1 MQMGNVTE
9 IKSSDFES
17 VVLKAEGKV
26 LVDFWA
32 PWCGPCRMQGPI
44 LEKVAPSV
52 KAKIVKVNT
61 DESPDIAEKY
71 SISSIPT
78 LIIFEKG
85 QVLEKLVGV
94 QPEPVLI
101 QKLS

>member
-1 MQMGNVTE
+1 MGNVTE

-32 PWCGPCRMQGPI
+32 PWCVPCRMQGPI

>member
-1 MQMGNVTE
+1 MGNVTE
-9 IKSSDFES
+9 IKSSDFDT
-17 VVLKAEGKV
+17 VVLKAEAKV

-71 SISSIPT
+71 AISSIPT

-85 QVLEKLVGV
+85 QVVEKLVGV

>member
-1 MQMGNVTE
+1 MGNVAE

-17 VVLKAEGKV
+17 SVLKAEGKV

-44 LEKVAPSV
+44 LEKIAPSV

-71 SISSIPT
+71 AISSIPT
-78 LIIFEKG
+78 LIIFENG
-85 QVLEKLVGV
+85 QVVEKLVGV

>member
-1 MQMGNVTE
+1 MGNVTE

-17 VVLKAEGKV
+17 AVLKAEGKV

-52 KAKIVKVNT
+52 KARIVKVNT

-78 LIIFEKG
+78 LIIFDKG
-85 QVLEKLVGV
+85 QVVEKLVGV

>member
-1 MQMGNVTE
+1 MGNVTE
-9 IKSSDFES
+9 IKSSDFDT

-44 LEKVAPSV
+44 LEKVAPTV

-71 SISSIPT
+71 AISSIPT

-85 QVLEKLVGV
+85 QVVEKLVGV

>member
-1 MQMGNVTE
+1 MRNSMAHE
-9 IKSSDFES
+9 ITDTNF
-17 VVLKAEGKV
+17 KAEVLDHKGLA

>member
-1 MQMGNVTE
+1 MGNVTE

>member
-1 MQMGNVTE
+1 MGNVTE

-17 VVLKAEGKV
+17 LVLKAEGKV